1 MTIVSTTDF
10 RANQTKYLGMVDR
23 GEHVILKSRR
33 GSYRLLPVE
42 EEDEE
47 PKRDV
52 TAEICQAMKDW
63 KEYLETGKSD
73 KFRPLDE
80 FLDEL
85 RNSESS
91 RVWTLF

>member
-1 MTIVSTTDF
+1 MTIVSTTEF

-33 GSYRLLPVE
+33 GRYRLLPVE
-42 EEDEE
+42 DEEEEEE

-73 KFRPLDE
+73 KFLTWE
-80 FLDEL
+80 EMMDEL
-85 RNSESS
+85 
-91 RVWTLF
+91 

>member
-1 MTIVSTTDF
+1 MTIVTTRDF
-10 RANQTKYLGMVDR
+10 RANQTKFLDMALR
-23 GEHVILKSRR
+23 GEHVVLKSRR
-33 GSYRLLPVE
+33 GSVRLTPVE
-42 EEDEE
+42 DEAEEE

-85 RNSESS
+85 RYSESS
-91 RVWTLF
+91 GV

>member
-1 MTIVSTTDF
+1 MTIVSTRDF
-10 RANQTKYLGMVDR
+10 RANQTKFLDMVDR
-23 GEHVILKSRR
+23 GEHVILRSRR
-33 GSYRLLPVE
+33 GSYRLMPAEKDEQE
-42 EEDEE
+42 EEK

-52 TAEICQAMKDW
+52 TAEICQGMKDW

-91 RVWTLF
+91 RV

>member
-1 MTIVSTTDF
+1 MTIVTTRDF
-10 RANQTKYLGMVDR
+10 RANQTKFLDMALR
-23 GEHVILKSRR
+23 GEHVVLKSRR
-33 GSYRLLPVE
+33 GSVRLTPVE
-42 EEDEE
+42 DEAEEEE

-85 RNSESS
+85 HYSESS
-91 RVWTLF
+91 RV

>member
-1 MTIVSTTDF
+1 MTIVTTRDF
-10 RANQTKYLGMVDR
+10 RANQTKFLDMALR
-23 GEHVILKSRR
+23 GEHVVLKSRR
-33 GSYRLLPVE
+33 GSVRLTPVE
-42 EEDEE
+42 DETEEEE

-85 RNSESS
+85 RYSESS
-91 RVWTLF
+91 